1 VTEVS
6 DAREFVGYGQ
16 HPPEVR
22 WPGGARIAVSLVVNF
37 EEGAEQTP
45 LYGDP
50 EVDTMR
56 ERFSVAPGHR
66 DLRTESFFEYGSR
79 SGFWRLLDVLDEYDV
94 KASFFISGHAL
105 EENPRAG
112 AEITRRGHEPCGHG
126 YRWAPLYVLPI
137 EEERRQIRMAVE
149 AIENATGQRPLG
161 WNSRGQSLNTRRLL
175 IEEGGFVYDS
185 DSYAEDLPYFVT
197 AVGRRWLTIPY
208 SFETNDMKF
217 FRPPGHGTPDDFL
230 AQMIAAFDCLYEEGE
245 TNPKLLSIGLH
256 MRYSGSPA
264 GATAVR
270 DFIRHARAFP
280 RVWFAR
286 RIEIARWWLDNYGD
300 LPAMLS

>member
-1 VTEVS
+1 MPEVS
-6 DAREFVGYGQ
+6 EARDFVGYGP
-16 HPPEVR
+16 HPPQVR
-22 WPGGARIAVSLVVNF
+22 WPNGARIAVSLVVNF

-56 ERFSVAPGHR
+56 ERFLVAPGQR
-66 DLRTESFFEYGSR
+66 DLRSESFFEYGSR
-79 SGFWRLLDVLDEYDV
+79 SGFWRLLDLFDEYDL
-94 KASFFISGHAL
+94 KATFFISGHAL

-137 EEERRQIRMAVE
+137 DEERRQIRMAVE
-149 AIENATGQRPLG
+149 AIERATGRRPLG
-161 WNSRGQSLNTRRLL
+161 WNSRGQSVNTRGLL
-175 IEEGGFVYDS
+175 MEAGFLYDC
-185 DSYAEDLPYFVT
+185 DSYAEDLPYFVQT
-197 AVGRRWLTIPY
+197 AAGRWLTIPY

-217 FRPPGHGTPDDFL
+217 FRPPGHGTPEDFL
-230 AQMIAAFDCLYEEGE
+230 AQMIAAFDCLYDEGG
-245 TNPKLLSIGLH
+245 THPKMMSVGLH
-256 MRYSGSPA
+256 LRYSGTPA

-280 RVWFAR
+280 GVWFAR
-286 RIEIARWWLDNYGD
+286 RVEIARWWLDKYAD
-300 LPAMLS
+300 LPSMLS

>member
-1 VTEVS
+1 MS
-6 DAREFVGYGQ
+6 DGREFIGYGL
-16 HPPEVR
+16 HPPRVR
-22 WPGGARIAVSLVVNF
+22 WPDGARIAVSLVVNF

-56 ERFSVAPGHR
+56 ERFLVAPGQR

-79 SGFWRLLDVLDEYDV
+79 SGFWRLLDLFDEYAV

-105 EENPRAG
+105 EQNPRAG
-112 AEITRRGHEPCGHG
+112 AAITRRGHEPCGHG

-137 EEERRQIRMAVE
+137 DEERRQIRRAVE
-149 AIENATGQRPLG
+149 AIERATGRRPLG

-175 IEEGGFVYDS
+175 VEEGGFLYDC
-185 DSYAEDLPYFVT
+185 DSYAEDLPYFVS
-197 AVGRRWLTIPY
+197 VGDRKWLTIPY

-217 FRPPGHGTPDDFL
+217 FRPPGHGTPEDFL
-230 AQMIAAFDCLYEEGE
+230 AQMIAAFDLLYAEGE
-245 TNPKLLSIGLH
+245 THPKMMSIGLH

-264 GATAVR
+264 GAAAVR

-280 RVWFAR
+280 GVWFAR
-286 RIEIARWWLDNYGD
+286 RDQIARWWLDNYGD
-300 LPAMLS
+300 LPPMLS